1 MAFNMDYIKQFA
13 TNEEI
18 FKKAKEKEQNNV
30 IVNETKSFWKNEISV
45 QLIEG
50 SNKAKLII
58 SKDEII
64 SAKCS
69 CDEFDECGICSHCVL
84 TAIKY
89 LERRNNHNSVVYSS
103 PNVRTLINEYGNM
116 ALSDVYGE
124 VSEKKYKL
132 EPDVKVEGS
141 NMYVEFNIL
150 SDKKYLIKNINAF
163 KESYEKGEYV
173 EYTKD
178 IKLYHTYKSF
188 EQESYKLLQFVV
200 STINEYSTIAKRNGK
215 LNEDMRNQRKIT
227 LSPKSF
233 DLLISCIEV
242 NYIDIEINKVPIR
255 YEIVRKNPKLN
266 LVIDEISSNGVSMYL
281 RDKVKIING
290 ADYIYIFMGNKM
302 YICDFEYKKYVKPI
316 LSHLVSAI
324 YNENQK
330 ITMNSRDMGEF
341 TASIIPIISK
351 YINID
356 TELELDGFKP
366 PELKSYIYMDVDDNN
381 KEVVCYVEFEYDD
394 IRYNPYDELNI
405 PKVYHNRPEEYKILS
420 AIKKYFKKDGML
432 MHISMSDDMM
442 FELIDT
448 GINELMEVSTVY
460 VSDSLK
466 KASIVKSANIFIGVS
481 INSGLLELELDTGDI
496 KENEIK
502 DILLSYRQRKK
513 YHRLKNG
520 EFIELMDNGI
530 SALAELTMGLNI
542 SDKELKNKKIELP
555 LFRTLYVDSVLR
567 KSNNVKYKR
576 DGEFKEIVRNIKAV
590 EDGAYEVPSKLQQ
603 VLRPYQKTG
612 FFWLKTM
619 SEYGLGGILADDMG
633 LGKTLQIISLL
644 LSERGN
650 GTSIIITPAS
660 LVYNWQNEINK
671 FAPELTTL
679 PISGTAQVRKELLKN
694 YEDYDVVITSYDLL
708 RRDIAEYTDKHFKYE
723 IIDEAQFIKNHGTQ
737 SARTV
742 KAINAKTKY
751 ALTGTPI
758 ENRLSELWSI
768 FDYLMPG
775 FLYTYQ
781 SFKKNFETPIIQYHD
796 DYALEQL
803 KHLISPFIMRRLKK
817 DVLKDL
823 PPKQENIVYSALTGE
838 QKKLYK
844 ASVAKLIKKIDL
856 QSESEFNSSK
866 MTVLSEITKLRQICC
881 HPALLYS
888 NYNDTSAKLDTCLQ
902 LVEDCVAGGHKML
915 IFSQFTSM
923 LDVIGKRL
931 EEAGIKYYYLSG
943 AIGKEQRISM
953 VADFNADDTPV
964 FLISLKAGGTGLNLT
979 SADIV
984 IHYDPWWNIAA
995 QNQAT
1000 DRVHRIGQK
1009 NKVSV
1014 YKLIAKGTIE
1024 EKIVNLQE
1032 KKKNLADKIISD
1044 TNSDNITNF
1053 SKEEII
1059 KILQEEI

>member
-13 TNEEI
+13 TNDEI
-18 FKKAKEKEQNNV
+18 FNKAKEKEQNKV
-30 IVNETKSFWKNEISV
+30 LVNETKSFWKNEISV

-50 SNKAKLII
+50 SNKAKLVI

-64 SAKCS
+64 DKRCS
-69 CDEFDECGICSHCVL
+69 CDEFDEDGICTHCVL
-84 TAIKY
+84 AAIKY
-89 LERRNNHNSVVYSS
+89 LERRKNHNSVVYSS

-124 VSEKKYKL
+124 VAEKRYML
-132 EPDVKVEGS
+132 EPEIKVDGS
-141 NMYVEFNIL
+141 NISVEFNIL

-188 EQESYKLLQFVV
+188 EENSYKLLQFIV
-200 STINEYSTIAKRNGK
+200 STINEYTIIAKRNGK
-215 LNEDMRNQRKIT
+215 YNEDTKNQRKII
-227 LSPKSF
+227 LSPKNF
-233 DLLISCIEV
+233 DLLISCIE
-242 NYIDIEINKVPIR
+242 NDYIDIEINKVPIR
-255 YEIVRKNPKLN
+255 YEIIRKNPKLN
-266 LVIDEISSNGVSMYL
+266 LVIDEISSNGVSVYL
-281 RDKVKIING
+281 REKIKVING
-290 ADYIYIFMGNKM
+290 ADHMYIFKGEKM
-302 YICDFEYKKYVKPI
+302 YVCDFEYKKYVSPL

-330 ITMNSRDMGEF
+330 ITMNARDMGEF
-341 TASIIPIISK
+341 TASIVPIISK

-366 PELKSYIYMDVDDNN
+366 PELKSYIYMDVDEAR
-381 KEVVCYVEFEYDD
+381 KEVVCNIEFEYDS
-394 IRYNPYDELNI
+394 IRYNPYDDSNI
-405 PKVYHNRPEEYKILS
+405 PKVYHNKPEEYKVLS
-420 AIKKYFKKDGML
+420 SVKKYFKKDDSL
-432 MHISMSDDMM
+432 IHLSLSDEMM

-448 GINELMEVSTVY
+448 GISELMELSTVY

-466 KASIVKSANIFIGVS
+466 KASVVKSANIYIGVS
-481 INSGLLELELDTGDI
+481 INSGLLELEIDTGDI
-496 KENEIK
+496 KESEIK
-502 DILLSYRQRKK
+502 DILLSYKQKKK

-520 EFIELMDNGI
+520 EFIELVGNGI
-530 SALAELTMGLNI
+530 SALAELTTGLNI
-542 SDKELKNKKIELP
+542 SDKDLKNKKIELP

-590 EDGAYEVPSKLQQ
+590 EDGAYEVPSKLQE

-612 FFWLKTM
+612 YFWLKIM

-660 LVYNWQNEINK
+660 LVYNWQNEISK

-679 PISGTAQVRKELLKN
+679 IISGTAKVRKELIQDCD
-694 YEDYDVVITSYDLL
+694 DYDVIITSYDLL
-708 RRDIAEYTDKHFKYE
+708 RRDIAEYADKRFRYE

-737 SARTV
+737 SAKTV

-796 DYALEQL
+796 EHTLEQL

-823 PPKQENIVYSALTGE
+823 PPKQENIVYSVLEGE
-838 QKKLYK
+838 QKRLYK

-856 QSESEFNSSK
+856 QTESEYNSSR
-866 MTVLSEITKLRQICC
+866 MNVLSEITKLRQICC
-881 HPALLYS
+881 HPSLLYS
-888 NYNDTSAKLDTCLQ
+888 DYNDNSSKLDTCLQ
-902 LVEDCVAGGHKML
+902 LVEDSVAGGHKML

-923 LDVIGKRL
+923 LDVIGERL
-931 EEAGIKYYYLSG
+931 TEAGIKYYYLSG
-943 AIGKEQRISM
+943 ATSKEQRITM
-953 VADFNADDTPV
+953 VSDFNADDTPV

-1024 EKIVNLQE
+1024 EKIVKLQE
-1032 KKKNLADKIISD
+1032 KKQNLADKVMSDSNTNIS
-1044 TNSDNITNF
+1044 SF

-1059 KILQEEI
+1059 KILQETDF

>member
-1 MAFNMDYIKQFA
+1 MAFDTEYIRRFA
-13 TNEEI
+13 TDEEI
-18 FKKAKEKEQNNV
+18 YKEAERRSKKDTGV
-30 IVNETKSFWKNEISV
+30 VNETRSFWKNEITV
-45 QLIEG
+45 QYIEG
-50 SNKAKLII
+50 SNKAKLTV

-64 SAKCS
+64 KTECS
-69 CDEFDECGICSHCVL
+69 CDEFDEKGICAHCVL
-84 TAIKY
+84 AAIKY
-89 LERRNNHNSVVYSS
+89 RERRSMANSVVYSS

-116 ALSDVYGE
+116 ALGDAYGE
-124 VSEKKYKL
+124 VSENKYSI
-132 EPDVKVEGS
+132 EPEIKVEGV
-141 NMYVEFNIL
+141 NMYTEFVIRT
-150 SDKKYLIKNINAF
+150 DKKYLIKNINAF
-163 KESYEKGEYV
+163 KESFEHGEYV

-188 EQESYKLLQFVV
+188 DEESYKLLQFII
-200 STINEYSTIAKRNGK
+200 STINEYALLSKRANK
-215 LNEDMRNQRKIT
+215 ISEDMRNQRRIL
-227 LSPKSF
+227 LSPKTF
-233 DLLISCIEV
+233 DLLINSVGTDTV
-242 NYIDIEINKVPIR
+242 NIEINKVEIN

-266 LVIDEISSNGVSMYL
+266 LVIEEISSNGVNMYL
-281 RDKVKIING
+281 RDKIKVING
-290 ADYIYIFMGNKM
+290 ADNLYIFKDNKM
-302 YICDFEYKKYVKPI
+302 YVCDADYRRYIQP
-316 LSHLVSAI
+316 LLGHLVSPI
-324 YNENQK
+324 YNESQK

-341 TASIIPIISK
+341 TAGIIPIITEYMS
-351 YINID
+351 ID
-356 TELELDGFKP
+356 TELDLDGFKP
-366 PELKSYIYMDVDDNN
+366 PELKSYLYMDVKDNR
-381 KEVVCYVEFEYDD
+381 VVCDTFFEYDS
-394 IRYNPYDELNI
+394 IRYNPYDEANI

-420 AIKKYFKKDGML
+420 FLKRFFKRDEDILYIDMN
-432 MHISMSDDMM
+432 DDMM

-448 GINELMEVSTVY
+448 GINELMELSTVY
-460 VSDSLK
+460 VSDALK
-466 KASIVKSANIFIGVS
+466 KASIVKTPNIFIGVS
-481 INSGLLELELDTGDI
+481 INSGLLELDLDFDEI
-496 KENEIK
+496 KDNEIK
-502 DILLSYRQRKK
+502 DILLSYKQKKK

-520 EFIELMDNGI
+520 EFIELLDNGI
-530 SALAELTMGLNI
+530 SALAELSMGLNL
-542 SDKELKNKKIELP
+542 SEKELKNKKIELP

-567 KSNNVKYKR
+567 ESNNVKYKR
-576 DGEFKEIVRNIKAV
+576 DKEFKEMVRNIKAV
-590 EDGAYEVPSKLQQ
+590 EDGTYELPEELSQ

-612 FFWLKTM
+612 YFWLKTI

-644 LSERGN
+644 LSEKGRGN
-650 GTSIIITPAS
+650 SIIITPAS

-671 FAPELTTL
+671 FAPELTSL
-679 PISGTAQVRKELLKN
+679 AISGTASERKELLKT
-694 YEDYDVVITSYDLL
+694 YDKYDVIITSYDLL
-708 RRDIAEYTDKHFKYE
+708 RRDIQEYQELSFRYE

-737 SARTV
+737 SARAV
-742 KAINAKTKY
+742 KAIHAQTKY

-781 SFKKNFETPIIQYHD
+781 SFKKNFETPVIQYHD
-796 DYALEQL
+796 TAALNQL
-803 KHLISPFIMRRLKK
+803 KHLIAPFIMRRLKK

-823 PPKQENIVYSALTGE
+823 PPKQENIVYSVLEGE

-881 HPALLYS
+881 HPSLLYTDYKDKS
-888 NYNDTSAKLDTCLQ
+888 SKLDTCLQ

-923 LDVIGKRL
+923 LEVIGERL
-931 EEAGIKYYYLSG
+931 KEAGISYYYLSG
-943 AIGKEQRISM
+943 ATGKEQRIAM
-953 VADFNADDTPV
+953 VSEFNADDTPV

-1032 KKKNLADKIISD
+1032 KKKNLADKVISEND
-1044 TNSDNITNF
+1044 ESLTRF
-1053 SKEEII
+1053 SKDEII
-1059 KILQEEI
+1059 NILQEELS